1 MQDDSFPLILSLK
14 LDKVAFDYFND
25 LRKMHFPPER
35 NFIDAHLTLFH
46 QLPSNEVV
54 LETLTHIA
62 STHSIVEL
70 KVNDVVFM
78 GNGVAFKIDSPALIA
93 LHRQLQ
99 KCWRRWLIPQDKQGL
114 WPHVTIQNKVP
125 ASHAKVLAQDLKQG
139 FQPFIAFGV
148 GFELWEYQN
157 GPWKPVQSFLF
168 NTPF

>member
-1 MQDDSFPLILSLK
+1 MQDGSFPLILSLK

-99 KCWRRWLIPQDKQGL
+99 KCWRR
-114 WPHVTIQNKVP
+114 
-125 ASHAKVLAQDLKQG
+125 
-139 FQPFIAFGV
+139 
-148 GFELWEYQN
+148 
-157 GPWKPVQSFLF
+157 
-168 NTPF
+168 